1 MKKTILLL
9 LACCFVLS
17 GCGEPTVPQEEY
29 DSVVAE
35 RDELESRIES
45 LENAIELCEK
55 AAEYQARMEEQYKH
69 AKFVLFVMGEI
80 AGIDTSDLALKTED
94 LYRSTTDS
102 IGTVKNVYEN
112 IDALEGADELI
123 DDTTQAIDDLWEA
136 WSGFYDTV
144 LNMETF
150 ITE

>member
-1 MKKTILLL
+1 MF
-9 LACCFVLS
+9 C
-17 GCGEPTVPQEEY
+17 
-29 DSVVAE
+29 
-35 RDELESRIES
+35 S
-45 LENAIELCEK
+45 LW
-55 AAEYQARMEEQYKH
+55 
-69 AKFVLFVMGEI
+69 GEI

-112 IDALEGADELI
+112 IDALEAEDGLI

-136 WSGFYDTV
+136 WSRFYDTV

>member
-55 AAEYQARMEEQYKH
+55 AAE
-69 AKFVLFVMGEI
+69 
-80 AGIDTSDLALKTED
+80 
-94 LYRSTTDS
+94 
-102 IGTVKNVYEN
+102 
-112 IDALEGADELI
+112 
-123 DDTTQAIDDLWEA
+123 
-136 WSGFYDTV
+136 
-144 LNMETF
+144 
-150 ITE
+150 